1 MSIVTLYTD
10 YKRKTTEH
18 NVKKTLNTK
27 KGRYKTMNDLLE
39 LIDERFG
46 DVLYN
51 GGLDENEDPAD
62 YITLQE
68 VLANV

>member
-1 MSIVTLYTD
+1 
-10 YKRKTTEH
+10 
-18 NVKKTLNTK
+18 
-27 KGRYKTMNDLLE
+27 MNDLLE
-39 LIDERFG
+39 MIDERFG

>member
-1 MSIVTLYTD
+1 MS
-10 YKRKTTEH
+10 
-18 NVKKTLNTK
+18 
-27 KGRYKTMNDLLE
+27 DLLD

-51 GGLDENEDPAD
+51 GGLDANEDPAD